1 MKAVFFTTLFILSSC
16 SAPKTTS
23 PAPAK
28 QKEAAPSLKERATNC
43 ICPKIWMPVCGSDGK
58 SYGNSCEAKC
68 AEVEF
73 TLGECLKTI

>member
-16 SAPKTTS
+16 SAPKTNH

-28 QKEAAPSLKERATNC
+28 QKEATPSLQERAINC
-43 ICPKIWMPVCGSDGK
+43 ICPKIWMPVCASDGK
-58 SYGNSCEAKC
+58 TYGNSCEAKC

-73 TLGECLKTI
+73 TLGECLKSL